1 MAGIVTMVSAYPRH
15 SSVLLNQML
24 SIPVR
29 SIMGYD
35 FLRVLIWLINILTI
49 TGNVT
54 VLFVLLTSRYK
65 LTVPRF
71 LMCNLSFAD
80 FCMGLYLLLIASV
93 DAPKPKASIITMP

>member
-1 MAGIVTMVSAYPRH
+1 
-15 SSVLLNQML
+15 
-24 SIPVR
+24 
-29 SIMGYD
+29 MGYD
-35 FLRVLIWLINILTI
+35 FLRVLIWLINILAI

-54 VLFVLLTSRYK
+54 VLLVLLTSRYK

-93 DAPKPKASIITMP
+93 DARCQIVPCLQRSS